1 VELKRKVEEII
12 PHRRIAELVQLIVE
26 RNPQNV
32 SKEFTI
38 SVLVYITLNFKQLN
52 ISDLQDDE
60 DFVI

>member
-32 SKEFTI
+32 SKKFTI